1 MDEEAYA
8 TAVEE
13 AFIAERGTPF
23 LLSPK
28 DWRLI
33 REWRTRGIPADTVV
47 RAVREAFERR
57 RSRGATG
64 KISSIS
70 YCAGAVDERWE
81 MERRGLVGSRPAEP
95 HEPEGVAGRLERLR
109 AAFCAARAV
118 VPAGIEPEA
127 FEAATG
133 KALRALES
141 LDPLSGFDAVE
152 DELAKVEAALAK
164 GLKGGLLSGAA
175 AAVADAV
182 AAAMAES
189 DGLSSQAREKVR
201 RALER
206 REIRRLSGLPPVT
219 LFDT

>member
-33 REWRTRGIPADTVV
+33 REWRARGIPADTVV

-57 RSRGATG
+57 RARGAAG

-109 AAFCAARAV
+109 AAFSAARAV

-127 FEAATG
+127 FETATG
-133 KALRALES
+133 KALRAVEG
-141 LDPLSGFDAVE
+141 LDPVSGFDAVE
-152 DELAKVEAALAK
+152 DDLAKVDLGATV
-164 GLKGGLLSGAA
+164 SGRATTLRVWAPTAQQARVLVFDTATAA
-175 AAVADAV
+175 APSATLECLVV
-182 AAAMAES
+182 
-189 DGLSSQAREKVR
+189 GLS
-201 RALER
+201 
-206 REIRRLSGLPPVT
+206 
-219 LFDT
+219 